1 MQLLGLGR
9 TMTDCARVAYLCS
22 DTGVPVLG
30 FKGCSV
36 HVREMCNAF
45 AALGANVSIYALLK
59 GEGNRY
65 PYSITEAKQFK
76 KKWIGRDLRLILSNM
91 NLYWTCR
98 KQFRFHRPHFIYERY
113 GLYGWAGVVLARE
126 FSIPRIV
133 EINSYLAENQEKRL
147 HFPRLAKSFENCILK
162 KAQAV
167 CCLSNISRTILIER
181 GIEAEKVLVTP
192 DGVDF
197 HKFNPDRDGNQIRK
211 HLGLE
216 GKTIVGYV
224 GVLSE
229 YRGAYTILQSAKE
242 VLSQEKN
249 FHFIVIGGGRALSE
263 MENYVQEHN
272 LSDRFTLTGP
282 VSHDDIPHYIA
293 AMDIALAP
301 YGHEKRFYDS
311 PMKVFEYMAMGKP
324 LIATGQ
330 GQIKELIKHGENGV
344 LIEPGDSS
352 GLARAIVDLGGNVF
366 MMKKMGLKGRA
377 TIEPYTW
384 EANARKVLDLCKSL
398 LNGKMP
404 HSLSN

>member
-1 MQLLGLGR
+1 MGGNIR
-9 TMTDCARVAYLCS
+9 IAYLCS
-22 DTGVPVLG
+22 DVGVPVLG

-65 PYSITEAKQFK
+65 PYSIIEAKQFK

-98 KQFRFHRPHFIYERY
+98 KQFWFHRPHFIYERY

-133 EINSYLAENQEKRL
+133 EINSYLAENQKKRL
-147 HFPRLAKSFENCILK
+147 HFPRLAKSFENCIME

-167 CCLSNISRTILIER
+167 CCLSNISRTILLER
-181 GIEAEKVLVTP
+181 GIEAEKILVTP

-211 HLGLE
+211 RLGLE

-229 YRGAYTILQSAKE
+229 YRGAFTILKSAKE

-249 FHFIVIGGGRALSE
+249 FQFIVIGEGRALPE
-263 MENYVQEHN
+263 MENYLQEHN

-293 AMDIALAP
+293 TMDIALAP
-301 YGHEKRFYDS
+301 YGHERRFYDS
-311 PMKVFEYMAMGKP
+311 PMKIFEYMAMGKP
-324 LIATGQ
+324 MIATAQ
-330 GQIKELIKHGENGV
+330 GQIKDIIRHGENG
-344 LIEPGDSS
+344 LLMEPDDSS
-352 GLARAIVDLGGNVF
+352 GLAKAILELGSNKPL
-366 MMKKMGLKGRA
+366 MKSIGLKARA
-377 TIEPYTW
+377 TVETYTW
-384 EANARKVLDLCKSL
+384 EANARKVLDTYRALVNRKV
-398 LNGKMP
+398 
-404 HSLSN
+404 

>member
-1 MQLLGLGR
+1 MA
-9 TMTDCARVAYLCS
+9 DCTRIAYLCS

-45 AALGANVSIYALLK
+45 ATLGANVSIYALLK
-59 GEGNRY
+59 GTGNRY
-65 PYSITEAKQFK
+65 PISITEAKQFK

-98 KQFRFHRPHFIYERY
+98 KQFQFHRPHFIYERY
-113 GLYGWAGVVLARE
+113 GMYGLAGVLLAKE

-133 EINSYLAENQEKRL
+133 EINSYLAESQEKRL
-147 HFPRLAKSFENCILK
+147 HFPKLAKRFENYILR

-167 CCLSNISRTILIER
+167 CCLSNISRTILIEK
-181 GIEAEKVLVTP
+181 GFEAEKILVTP

-197 HKFNPDRDGNQIRK
+197 RKFNPCREGNQVRK
-211 HLGLE
+211 RLGLE
-216 GKTIVGYV
+216 GKTIVGYT

-249 FHFIVIGGGRALSE
+249 FHFVVIGEGRARSE
-263 MENYVQEHN
+263 MENYLKEHS

-282 VSHDDIPHYIA
+282 VSHDDIPYYIA

-301 YGHEKRFYDS
+301 YVPEKRFYDS
-311 PMKVFEYMAMGKP
+311 PMKIFEYMAMGKP
-324 LIATGQ
+324 MIATGQ
-330 GQIKELIKHGENGV
+330 GQIKEIITHGENGLLV
-344 LIEPGDSS
+344 EPNDYK
-352 GLARAIVDLGGNVF
+352 GLAKAIIELGGNVV

-377 TIEPYTW
+377 TIESYTW
-384 EANARKVLDLCKSL
+384 EANARKVMDFCNL
-398 LNGKMP
+398 L
-404 HSLSN
+404 LSNKMLIHSHTERGPSGTI